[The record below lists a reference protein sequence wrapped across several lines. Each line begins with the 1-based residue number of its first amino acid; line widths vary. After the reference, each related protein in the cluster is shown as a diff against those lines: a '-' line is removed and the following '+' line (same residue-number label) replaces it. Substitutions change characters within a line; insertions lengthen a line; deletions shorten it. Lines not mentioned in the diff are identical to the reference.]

1 MGDYL
6 RPGVFVKETL
16 NPLPTPT
23 ISSGEAVAAF
33 VGTCSAGPSSP
44 TLINS
49 WSDFLTYYRGFGD
62 GTSYLPFSVY
72 QFFANG
78 GKRAYVLRGI
88 PSDAST
94 ASLTIQNRPLAPG
107 GSFGSGGFGS
117 GGFGGSG
124 GSGGSGGTVGTGTY
138 TSIPPN
144 PPANLRLI
152 GPPEPFAIGIAWDP
166 VPNTNYYNVY
176 RALGSA
182 IAVLVSPGPG
192 EGTTFVDSPLLASN
206 TYTYTV
212 TAVNNIGE
220 TAASLPLTTTTPP
233 DPTIAVDCLSFTSKA
248 PGGFGNTV
256 YIDVRP
262 SWTAGR
268 FHIYVKVGDSSDAGI
283 VERFQDMSLNP
294 ADSRYVISVMNAA
307 GNGSQF
313 VTTANLMTGPVSDAW
328 YPAEQIGTPLSGG
341 FDGSQPVNLADTIKG
356 LDTVTAI
363 LNVNLPGVSD
373 ATTINAVLS
382 WAETRKNAFVVID
395 VPRTDALDSAQAT
408 SQYLALVPGST
419 SGSAQFSTSSY
430 CALYGPWLEV
440 SDPAGS
446 SRSSMRLLPP
456 GGSVLGRYITADTN
470 FGPQQVAA
478 GTNFPLLNVLDV
490 EHTFTNDQLDQ
501 LNQAGVNIIRTQS
514 QVGLCIMGGR
524 TLKPGFPDRY
534 IPVRRMLMYIDQVL
548 TQATAFAVFRPN
560 GPDLWAALDA
570 ICTSRLEAMAQTGML
585 AAALPSDAFF
595 VQCDDTNNPPD
606 LVAQGE
612 VHITV
617 GVALASPAEFIIIE
631 IGQYAGQTSI
641 NSATTTP

>member
-6 RPGVFVKETL
+6 RPGVFAKETL

-88 PSDAST
+88 PSAAST
-94 ASLTIQNRPLAPG
+94 ASLTIQTRPLAPG
-107 GSFGSGGFGS
+107 GSF
-117 GGFGGSG
+117 
-124 GSGGSGGTVGTGTY
+124 GSGGTVGTGTY

-166 VPNTNYYNVY
+166 DPNTNYYNVY

-192 EGTTFVDSPLLASN
+192 EGTTCVDSPLLASN

-268 FHIYVKVGDSSDAGI
+268 FHIYVKVGDSSDAGF

-363 LNVNLPGVSD
+363 LNVNLPGVSY

-382 WAETRKNAFVVID
+382 WAETLMNAFVVID
-395 VPRTDALDSAQAT
+395 VPRTVALDSA
-408 SQYLALVPGST
+408 L
-419 SGSAQFSTSSY
+419 
-430 CALYGPWLEV
+430 
-440 SDPAGS
+440 
-446 SRSSMRLLPP
+446 
-456 GGSVLGRYITADTN
+456 
-470 FGPQQVAA
+470 
-478 GTNFPLLNVLDV
+478 
-490 EHTFTNDQLDQ
+490 
-501 LNQAGVNIIRTQS
+501 
-514 QVGLCIMGGR
+514 
-524 TLKPGFPDRY
+524 
-534 IPVRRMLMYIDQVL
+534 
-548 TQATAFAVFRPN
+548 
-560 GPDLWAALDA
+560 
-570 ICTSRLEAMAQTGML
+570 
-585 AAALPSDAFF
+585 
-595 VQCDDTNNPPD
+595 
-606 LVAQGE
+606 
-612 VHITV
+612 
-617 GVALASPAEFIIIE
+617 
-631 IGQYAGQTSI
+631 
-641 NSATTTP
+641 